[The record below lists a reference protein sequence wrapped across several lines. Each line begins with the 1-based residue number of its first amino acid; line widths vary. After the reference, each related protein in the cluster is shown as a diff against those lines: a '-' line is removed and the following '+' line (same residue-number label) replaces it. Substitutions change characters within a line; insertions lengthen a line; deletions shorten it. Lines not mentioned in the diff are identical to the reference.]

1 MRNLKDI
8 IIERLNI
15 SNNVILE
22 RLILSKDKS
31 YQKEFVNIND
41 VGWDEFMINFHKM
54 NNPSIYLKKHKTS
67 NNDKYRVVA
76 EDGYPSIQS
85 LMHKQ
90 INEIYCVS
98 DAFNSAHPEYIC
110 VEINTRPLTRLKVH
124 NMEELLGI
132 FGKDQLEEIYMY
144 ILDHARN

>member
-31 YQKEFVNIND
+31 HQKDFVNINH
-41 VGWDEFMINFHKM
+41 VGWDEFMDNFSKM
-54 NNPSIYLKKHKTS
+54 NNPSIYLKLHKTS

-76 EDGYPSIQS
+76 EDGYPGIQS
-85 LMHKQ
+85 LIHKQ
-90 INEIYCVS
+90 INDIYIVN
-98 DAFNSAHPEYIC
+98 DAFNTSHPKYIV
-110 VEINTRPLTRLKVH
+110 VEINTRPLTRLNVH

-132 FGKDQLEEIYMY
+132 FGKDQLEEIYAY
-144 ILDHARN
+144 ILEHAGN

>member
-8 IIERLNI
+8 
-15 SNNVILE
+15 ILE
-22 RLILSKDKS
+22 RLILSKTKTNNSNYIDIDN
-31 YQKEFVNIND
+31 VT
-41 VGWDEFMINFHKM
+41 WDEFMDNFSKM

-76 EDGYPSIQS
+76 EDGYPGIQS
-85 LMHKQ
+85 LIHKQ
-90 INEIYCVS
+90 INDIYIVN
-98 DAFNSAHPEYIC
+98 DAFNNSQTKYLV
-110 VEINTRPLTRLKVH
+110 VEINTRPLTRLNVH

-132 FGKDQLEEIYMY
+132 FGKDQLEEIYVY

>member
-8 IIERLNI
+8 
-15 SNNVILE
+15 ILE

-31 YQKEFVNIND
+31 HQKEFVNIND
-41 VGWDEFMINFHKM
+41 ISWDEFLDNFHKL
-54 NNPSIYLKKHKTS
+54 NNPDIYLKKHKTS

-76 EDGYPSIQS
+76 DGYCLDIQH

-98 DAFNSAHPEYIC
+98 DAFNSSHPVYIC

-124 NMEELLGI
+124 NMEELLCI

-144 ILDHARN
+144 ILNHARN